1 MFKAAAA
8 AAAAAATTTTTTTAT
23 THSSLG
29 DLLPHPPGSGVYMGL
44 EECLMYC
51 VEWKTLKARPAR
63 KSREERSPA
72 TGRRVNPVVAV
83 H

>member
-1 MFKAAAA
+1 MPSKYG
-8 AAAAAATTTTTTTAT
+8 TEYKG
-23 THSSLG
+23 SSSNNKNNNELYSKTSV
-29 DLLPHPPGSGVYMGL
+29 PHPPGSGVYMGL